1 VHRRYSPIRI
11 PVASSVMKQAHRFL
25 GTNFRIFQKMAGVI
39 SGTRANSAAVGMRLT
54 TARLKGVK

>member
-1 VHRRYSPIRI
+1 
-11 PVASSVMKQAHRFL
+11 MKQAHRFL